1 MNPTLMALLA
11 LCLCLLGC
19 GKEGA
24 SEPQTGTKTHSKQ
37 FVVVLKNE
45 KPLSNDI
52 LVLKAL
58 AEKGD
63 AMAQNSLGMKY
74 YHGEEVAEDNTEAMK
89 WYHRAAE
96 QGHGE
101 AQYHL
106 GAMYEDGRG
115 VLENGKEAVKW
126 YLAAAE
132 QGNALSQYYLGM
144 MYYDGAGVE
153 RNYVTAYAWWLIA
166 DYNGN
171 AYARNARETLFV
183 KLKEKFTPDQ
193 IAEAYSYRREL
204 LKKYPKAENYVAL
217 REPTFDRDILP
228 IIKQHCT
235 NCHGK
240 DNQKGK
246 LRMDSFAEF
255 SKGADGKAIFVARK
269 PGESEIYRRLTLPDH
284 DDARM
289 PRKGNRIP
297 EPVAKL
303 IKRWIE
309 QGAKQ

>member
-1 MNPTLMALLA
+1 MKPTLMALLT
-11 LCLCLLGC
+11 LCFCLLGC
-19 GKEGA
+19 GKDGE
-24 SEPQTGTKTHSKQ
+24 SNQSVTKP
-37 FVVVLKNE
+37 KNE
-45 KPLSNDI
+45 QPLAENF
-52 LVLKAL
+52 LALKAL

-63 AMAQNSLGMKY
+63 AMAQNSLGMMY
-74 YHGEEVAEDNTEAMK
+74 YHGEGMAEDDAEAMK
-89 WYHRAAE
+89 WYRKAAE
-96 QGHGE
+96 QGHAK

-106 GAMYEDGRG
+106 GAMYADGRG
-115 VLENGKEAVKW
+115 VLEDGKEAAKW

-144 MYYDGAGVE
+144 MYYDGNGGE
-153 RNYVTAYAWWLIA
+153 RTYVTAYAWWLIA

-171 AYARNARETLFV
+171 EYAKNAKETLFL

-193 IAEAYSYRREL
+193 IAEAYSCRREL
-204 LKKYPKAENYVAL
+204 LKKHPKAEHYVAL
-217 REPTFDRDILP
+217 KEPMFDKDILP

-235 NCHGK
+235 KCHGK

-255 SKGADGKAIFVARK
+255 SKGADGKAIFVAKK
-269 PGESEIYRRLTLPDH
+269 PAESEIYRRLTLPDY
-284 DDARM
+284 DDGRM
-289 PRKGNRIP
+289 PRKGNRVS